1 MPVDPSDKN
10 CVRDEMRR
18 FKAGE
23 LHSGKSHKPV
33 SNKKQALA
41 IALSV
46 CGKSKFSETLAS
58 LGFSQDAA
66 ESVFA
71 MMAENQWDKQFETGT
86 TGNKPKRE
94 NKTTRGVGL
103 AGMDVDG
110 RPGKQK
116 GNQGKVNENPQE
128 SLSHVA
134 IPKGNPQPGP
144 RSLQLKGLRA
154 FQEPVEGLTPNKVC
168 PPKKP
173 RPEKTA
179 EMPKPI
185 TETQQKTEAEQPQ
198 KPATEQAEA
207 KRKKCTPA
215 PSPQTGI
222 TG

>member
-1 MPVDPSDKN
+1 MPVNPSDKN

-33 SNKKQALA
+33 SNKRQALA
-41 IALSV
+41 IALSA
-46 CGKSKFSETLAS
+46 CGKAKFSEKMVS
-58 LGFSQDAA
+58 LGFSQDTAD
-66 ESVFA
+66 SIYTL
-71 MMAENQWDKQFETGT
+71 MAEGQWDKQFETGT
-86 TGNKPKRE
+86 TGNKTRRE
-94 NKTTRGVGL
+94 NKTTKGVGL
-103 AGMDVDG
+103 AGMDIDG

-116 GNQGKVNENPQE
+116 GSQGRVDGDSQE

-154 FQEPVEGLTPNKVC
+154 FEEPTEGLTPNKVC

-173 RPEKTA
+173 KPSETAKT
-179 EMPKPI
+179 PKPI
-185 TETQQKTEAEQPQ
+185 TETQQKPEVEQPE
-198 KPATEQAEA
+198 KPATERAET

-215 PSPQTGI
+215 SVPEVGI

>member
-1 MPVDPSDKN
+1 MPVNPSDKN

-18 FKAGE
+18 FKSGE
-23 LHSGKSHKPV
+23 LHSGKSHKVV
-33 SNKKQALA
+33 SDKKQALA
-41 IALSV
+41 IALSA
-46 CGKSKFSETLAS
+46 CGKSKFSETLTG
-58 LGFSQDAA
+58 LGFSQDAI

-71 MMAENQWDKQFETGT
+71 MMPESQWDRQFETGT

-94 NKTTRGVGL
+94 NKTTKGVGL

-110 RPGKQK
+110 RPGKQP
-116 GNQGKVNENPQE
+116 GGQGKVDGDSQE

-154 FQEPVEGLTPNKVC
+154 FQEPMEGLTTNKVC

-173 RPEKTA
+173 RPLKTA
-179 EMPKPI
+179 EAPKPI
-185 TETQQKTEAEQPQ
+185 TETQGNPQIEQPE

-207 KRKKCTPA
+207 KRKRCTPA
-215 PSPQTGI
+215 ATAQTGI